1 MDSDTYDSVLSNIL
15 ESDNILLKYQ
25 YLKQLA
31 NSQYQMTTIDITD
44 DRMDAI
50 RLTLN
55 DIVKPDLQRI
65 LTELHSR

>member
-1 MDSDTYDSVLSNIL
+1 
-15 ESDNILLKYQ
+15 
-25 YLKQLA
+25 
-31 NSQYQMTTIDITD
+31 
-44 DRMDAI
+44 MDAI